1 MNIRKFTL
9 FLFILL
15 LLMSTLSISYGAT
28 VPQYLDEAKKLNV
41 LSIFQGTDKGFQL
54 DRPPTRIEAGI
65 IFVRLVGGEE
75 EALTNKYPHPFTD
88 VPKWGQ
94 DYVGFLYRHKLTKGI
109 SESKFGSRKIVKSCE
124 YMTMALRSIG
134 YHDDDVDF
142 KWRKSLD
149 KALEI
154 ELIDE
159 EFFQDLNSTQFLR
172 DHVVKISYD
181 LLKQPVKGSTATLAE
196 KLVSYGTFTKD
207 LLVKMEQVELQK
219 PETPEPDTENTPAA
233 IDGGSETSPPAI
245 DNPDNETNPPGVKE

>member
-1 MNIRKFTL
+1 MNTRKFTL
-9 FLFILL
+9 FFFILL
-15 LLMSTLSISYGAT
+15 LLMTTFSVSYGAKA
-28 VPQYLDEAKKLNV
+28 PQYLEEAEKLNV
-41 LSIFQGTDKGFQL
+41 LSIFKGTDKGFQL

-94 DYVGFLYRHKLTKGI
+94 DYVGFLYKHKLTKGI
-109 SESKFGSRKIVKSCE
+109 NESKFGSRKIVKSSE

-134 YHDDDVDF
+134 YHDEGVDF

-149 KALEI
+149 KALEL
-154 ELIDE
+154 ELVDE
-159 EFFQDLNSTQFLR
+159 EFFQDLSNTQFLR

-196 KLVSYGTFTKD
+196 KLVAYGTFTQEILD
-207 LLVKMEQVELQK
+207 EMEKVGLE
-219 PETPEPDTENTPAA
+219 EPQTTDSA
-233 IDGGSETSPPAI
+233 IESTSDGALE
-245 DNPDNETNPPGVKE
+245 

>member
-94 DYVGFLYRHKLTKGI
+94 DYVGFLYKHKLTKGI
-109 SESKFGSRKIVKSCE
+109 SEDKFGSRKIVKSCE

-134 YHDDDVDF
+134 YHDDGVDF
-142 KWRKSLD
+142 IWRKSLD
-149 KALEI
+149 KALELD
-154 ELIDE
+154 LIDQT
-159 EFFQDLNSTQFLR
+159 FFQDLSDTQFLR

-196 KLVSYGTFTKD
+196 KLVSYGTFTQEILD
-207 LLVKMEQVELQK
+207 EMEKIKLKE
-219 PETPEPDTENTPAA
+219 PETTDSA
-233 IDGGSETSPPAI
+233 IETTSEGAL
-245 DNPDNETNPPGVKE
+245 E